1 MSLKIGFL
9 THGQLGD
16 LAETLKWA
24 EDYGFGAIEVS
35 SGPGSPL
42 IDPAR
47 VDESSYISGIRKTL
61 RDSKVIVSCL
71 TWCVNNIDLNLDVRR
86 KRNDHIKRMIETA
99 NKLDIPV
106 IATWVG
112 RVPGSLEDNMKA
124 FEEVFLS
131 LVEYAE
137 KHDVK
142 ITIENCVANIAYRPD
157 IWEKMFKLVPSKYLG
172 LEFDPSHLVFQFI
185 DYIDVLK
192 KFGDRVYHV
201 HCKDTEIL
209 EDRLAYVGYTGDGW
223 WRFRIPGLG
232 EVDWGRF
239 ISTLMEVGYD
249 YVLSIEHEDPLYP
262 GEDGYRRGLL
272 VAKKHLSLYLP

>member
-1 MSLKIGFL
+1 MKIGFL
-9 THGQLGD
+9 THGQLGG
-16 LAETLKWA
+16 LAQTLKWA
-24 EDYGFGAIEVS
+24 EDHGFEAIEVF
-35 SGPGSPL
+35 SGPGSSL

-47 VDESSYISGIRKTL
+47 VEESGYISGIREALK
-61 RDSKVIVSCL
+61 DSAVVVSCL
-71 TWCVNNIDLNLDVRR
+71 TWCVNNIDLNLEARR
-86 KRNDHIKRMIETA
+86 RRNEHLKKMVEAA

-112 RVPGSLEDNMKA
+112 RVPGGLEANMKA
-124 FEEVFLS
+124 FEEVFPS

-157 IWEKMFKLVPSKYLG
+157 IWEEMFRRVSSKYLG

-185 DYIDVLK
+185 DYIDVLRR
-192 KFGDRVYHV
+192 FGDRVYHV

-209 EDRLAYVGYTGDGW
+209 DDRLAYVGYTGEGW
-223 WRFRIPGLG
+223 WRFRVPGLG

-262 GEDGYRRGLL
+262 GVEGYRKGLL
-272 VAKKHLSLYLP
+272 VAKKNLSLYLP